1 MDISD
6 AASTTTTKTVTEYDR
21 AKEVQAFDDT
31 KAGVKGLVDA
41 GVVNIPR
48 IFIRPPAELAEEL
61 TTHQSKLQVP
71 VIDLDGIRY
80 NQLEDIVDQVR
91 AASQTWGFFQVINH
105 GVPLNLIQEMI
116 EGVHKFNEQDVE
128 VKKQFY
134 TRERTRNVRFNS
146 NFDLYHSRTA
156 SWRDTLAISTSG
168 TKSLEPNEWPKVC
181 RDTIMEYIKEVS
193 KLGETLFE
201 ILSMALGLKPE
212 YLKDMGCFNLYSVIC
227 HYYPHC
233 PQPELTLGARTHSD
247 PSFLTILLQD
257 QIGGLQ
263 VFNENQWIDVNPI
276 SGGLVVNIG
285 DFLQVVSNDELKSV
299 DHRVVANVHATAR
312 VSVACFFTGHTTET
326 QKPFGPIKE
335 LISEENPPVYREFLV
350 GEYFSKYFSKEL
362 EGKSAGLKQF
372 ETMDISDASRTTT
385 QTVTDYDRAKEVQA
399 FDDTKAG
406 VKGLVDAGIVNI
418 PRIFIRPPEELVEE
432 LTSHQTNFQV
442 PVIDLDGVR
451 GNKLGEIV
459 DQVRAA
465 AEPWGFFQVVNHGIP
480 LNVLEEMIE
489 GIRKFNEQDVELK
502 KEFYTRDQTRNVRFN
517 SNFDL
522 HYSRT
527 ANWRDTLTIST
538 VASTNLDP
546 NEYPEVCRDAA
557 REYIK
562 NVTKLAETLFELL
575 SLALGLKAEHLLE
588 IGCPKEYILL
598 CQYYPPCPQPD
609 LTLGATGHSDPS
621 FLTILL
627 QDQIGGLQVF
637 HDNQW
642 VGVQPIVG
650 GLVVNIGDF
659 LQIISND
666 KFKSVKHRVVAS
678 QVGPRVSVPC
688 FFMGHNAEIPKSY
701 GPIKELTSAE
711 NPPIYR
717 DFLASEY
724 FSKRFSTERKM
735 VISDDTK
742 TSSENG
748 SEIDRERKVFDDTK
762 AGVKG
767 LVDAGVVNIRRIF
780 IRQPEEL
787 AQELTTHRTKLQLP
801 VVDLDGIQDNKLEDI
816 VDQVRAAS
824 ETWGFFKVINYG
836 VSLNLIQEMIEGVHK
851 FNEQDVE
858 VKKQFYTREPTRNV

>member
-1 MDISD
+1 
-6 AASTTTTKTVTEYDR
+6 
-21 AKEVQAFDDT
+21 
-31 KAGVKGLVDA
+31 
-41 GVVNIPR
+41 
-48 IFIRPPAELAEEL
+48 
-61 TTHQSKLQVP
+61 
-71 VIDLDGIRY
+71 
-80 NQLEDIVDQVR
+80 
-91 AASQTWGFFQVINH
+91 
-105 GVPLNLIQEMI
+105 
-116 EGVHKFNEQDVE
+116 
-128 VKKQFY
+128 
-134 TRERTRNVRFNS
+134 
-146 NFDLYHSRTA
+146 
-156 SWRDTLAISTSG
+156 
-168 TKSLEPNEWPKVC
+168 
-181 RDTIMEYIKEVS
+181 
-193 KLGETLFE
+193 
-201 ILSMALGLKPE
+201 
-212 YLKDMGCFNLYSVIC
+212 
-227 HYYPHC
+227 
-233 PQPELTLGARTHSD
+233 
-247 PSFLTILLQD
+247 
-257 QIGGLQ
+257 
-263 VFNENQWIDVNPI
+263 
-276 SGGLVVNIG
+276 
-285 DFLQVVSNDELKSV
+285 
-299 DHRVVANVHATAR
+299 
-312 VSVACFFTGHTTET
+312 
-326 QKPFGPIKE
+326 
-335 LISEENPPVYREFLV
+335 
-350 GEYFSKYFSKEL
+350 
-362 EGKSAGLKQF
+362 
-372 ETMDISDASRTTT
+372 MDISDASRTTT

-451 GNKLGEIV
+451 GNKLEEIV

-527 ANWRDTLTIST
+527 ANWRDT
-538 VASTNLDP
+538 
-546 NEYPEVCRDAA
+546 DAA

-724 FSKRFSTERKM
+724 FSKRFST
-735 VISDDTK
+735 VLDDN
-742 TSSENG
+742 SP
-748 SEIDRERKVFDDTK
+748 
-762 AGVKG
+762 
-767 LVDAGVVNIRRIF
+767 LH
-780 IRQPEEL
+780 QL
-787 AQELTTHRTKLQLP
+787 KL
-801 VVDLDGIQDNKLEDI
+801 
-816 VDQVRAAS
+816 
-824 ETWGFFKVINYG
+824 
-836 VSLNLIQEMIEGVHK
+836 
-851 FNEQDVE
+851 
-858 VKKQFYTREPTRNV
+858 